1 MKILNEKLVRKI
13 SSLRKEPDW
22 LLNWRLEAFNAWKKM
37 KEPHWA
43 LIDYTPIDYD
53 SLNYYNETKKVD
65 NSKLKETYEKMGL
78 PESEQRAL
86 LGMATDTVIDSKS
99 VHTSYTE
106 ELKKQGIIFLPFSE
120 AVQQYPDL
128 VKEYLGTVVP
138 SNDNFFAALNAA
150 VFSDGTFVYIPKNVK
165 CPIDLASY
173 FRIETA
179 KIGQF
184 ERTLIIA
191 DEGSTLSYMEGC
203 SAPRR
208 PNHQLHSGVV
218 EIIVK
223 DNAYVKYSTVQNW
236 YAGDSAV
243 YNDFHATPNGIL
255 NFVTKRGK
263 CYTNAG
269 LDWTQIEIGSSM
281 TWKYPST
288 ILYGNNSHSDFYSL
302 AITRGTQQA
311 DTGTKMIHIGNQT
324 KSNIVSYGVATDYSR
339 QTFRSLVSFSGEQSI
354 NACKCDNR
362 IIGDKATANT
372 IPTIIHLNGLNQQSH
387 EATTG
392 AIDKAA
398 LLFLMQSGMDE
409 DEATALIVGSQASP
423 IISRLPMEF
432 LVESKQLIQMA
443 LKKE

>member
-1 MKILNEKLVRKI
+1 MKKLNTQLIRDI
-13 SSLRKEPDW
+13 SKQRNEPDW
-22 LLNWRLEAFNAWKKM
+22 LLDWRLSAFKLWKKM
-37 KEPHWA
+37 TEPHWA
-43 LIDYTPIDYD
+43 EIDYSPINYD
-53 SLNYYNETKKVD
+53 ELNYYNETKSID
-65 NSKLKETYEKMGL
+65 NSELKNTYEKMGL

-99 VHTSYTE
+99 VHTSYTD
-106 ELKKQGIIFLPFSE
+106 ELKKQGIIFLPLSE
-120 AVQQYPDL
+120 AVIQYPEL
-128 VKEYLGTVVP
+128 VHKYLGTVVP
-138 SNDNFFAALNAA
+138 NNDNFFAALNAA

-191 DEGSTLSYMEGC
+191 ETGSSLSYMEGC

-223 DNAYVKYSTVQNW
+223 DDAYVKYSTVQNW

-243 YNDFHATPNGIL
+243 YNKSKTQKNGIL

-263 CYTNAG
+263 CYNNAG
-269 LDWTQIEIGSSM
+269 LDWTQIEIGSAM

-288 ILYGNNSHSDFYSL
+288 ILYGDDSHSDFYSL
-302 AITRGTQQA
+302 TITRGTQQA
-311 DTGTKMIHIGNQT
+311 DTGTKMIHIGNKT
-324 KSNIVSYGVATDYSR
+324 KSNIVSYGIATDNSR
-339 QTFRSLVSFSGEQSI
+339 QTFRSLVSFSGKNCI
-354 NACKCDNR
+354 NACKCDSR
-362 IIGDKATANT
+362 IIGNRATANT
-372 IPTIIHLNGLNQQSH
+372 IPTIIHSNATNQQSH

-392 AIDKAA
+392 AIDADS
-398 LLFLMQSGMDE
+398 LLFLEQSGIE
-409 DEATALIVGSQASP
+409 TDEAVALIVGSMASP

-443 LKKE
+443 LKKD